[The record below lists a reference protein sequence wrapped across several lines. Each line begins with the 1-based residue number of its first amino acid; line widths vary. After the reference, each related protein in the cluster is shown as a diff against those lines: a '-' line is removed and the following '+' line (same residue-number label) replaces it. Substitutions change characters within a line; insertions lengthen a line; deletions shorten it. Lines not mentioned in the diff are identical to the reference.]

1 MQACKSI
8 LITGGTGS
16 FGQAFTERL
25 LKDGEY
31 DRICIYSR
39 GEHAQAAMQEKFGDN
54 RCRYFIGDV
63 RDRLRLSRALAGV
76 DVVVHAAAL
85 KRIEVGHYNPNEM
98 VKTNILG
105 AMNVIEAAQDA
116 GVKKVIALS
125 TDKAYQPI
133 SPYGQSKALAEA
145 MFLAANGTVG
155 AGGPRFTVTRYGN
168 VWNSA
173 GSVVPIWKHILRS
186 GSRSVLVTDPDC
198 TRFFMLMREAVD
210 FVLAAIRDMKP
221 EIKIPDL
228 PAYRL
233 GDLAEAMGAEQNV
246 IGLPVWEKKHESMC
260 EGRSSEH
267 ARRISIDE
275 LKEHLKCDP
284 IPITQFGNLK
294 IGSVATPAPPMLS
307 PATGAPRQSKWFAS
321 ICEWAGLR
329 FPNIRI
335 TG

>member
-1 MQACKSI
+1 MPIGKSI

-16 FGQAFTERL
+16 FGQAFTEKL
-25 LKDGEY
+25 LKGSEY

-39 GEHAQAAMQEKFGDN
+39 GEHAQAAMREAFRDAKGIGSDSPL
-54 RCRYFIGDV
+54 RLFIGDV
-63 RDRLRLSRALAGV
+63 RDCDRLRRAMEGV

-85 KRIEVGHYNPNEM
+85 KRIEVGYYNPNEM

-116 GVKKVIALS
+116 GVKKVVALS

-155 AGGPRFTVTRYGN
+155 RGGPKFTVTRYGN

-173 GSVVPIWKHILRS
+173 GSVSRIWQALRISGCNTVP
-186 GSRSVLVTDPDC
+186 VTDPDC
-198 TRFFMLMREAVD
+198 TRFFMLMREAVA
-210 FVLAAIRDMKP
+210 FVLEAMADMKP
-221 EIKIPDL
+221 EIRIPDL

-233 GDLAEAMGAEQNV
+233 GDLAEAMGVEQNV

-267 ARRISIDE
+267 ARRMSIE
-275 LKEHLKCDP
+275 EIRSHL
-284 IPITQFGNLK
+284 
-294 IGSVATPAPPMLS
+294 
-307 PATGAPRQSKWFAS
+307 
-321 ICEWAGLR
+321 
-329 FPNIRI
+329 
-335 TG
+335 